1 MDISKENV
9 LVQIE
14 QLKSKVFAYFDK
26 CTSALGEM
34 VVQNWRENSPNYFWS
49 KIPADL
55 VAEADKLI
63 EHIVT
68 IGQATSLVFKKSLL
82 VDDADLREIPI
93 LVKRMR
99 SVIGLKRFYYSGP
112 DVVHDEGTVLGFQP
126 ATQEED
132 DPITPEEAKTI
143 YTSASNGLMRILQ
156 LADNYGSVSAT
167 DYSNQIIPA
176 HKYRPNSAFIMM
188 WMDAE
193 QPELEDVKD
202 TVCRTFDKFGI
213 RAIRADDIEHEGII
227 TQRIL
232 DEVRTSEFLF
242 ADLTGARPN
251 VYYEVGF
258 AHALGKRVILYR
270 KKGTGLHFD
279 LAGYN
284 CPEYEN
290 LRDLKEKL
298 TKRLESITNKQAHE
312 GKAYRDRDTHH

>member
-1 MDISKENV
+1 MNESKENV
-9 LVQIE
+9 FAQIE
-14 QLKSKVFAYFDK
+14 QLRSKVFAYFDK
-26 CTSALGEM
+26 CTIALGEI
-34 VVQNWRENSPNYFWS
+34 VEQNWRKNSPDYYWS

-55 VAEADKLI
+55 IAEADMLI
-63 EHIVT
+63 ENIVT
-68 IGQATSLVFKKSLL
+68 IGQTTALVFKKSLL
-82 VDDADLREIPI
+82 VDDADLREIPV

-99 SVIGLKRFYYSGP
+99 SVIGLKRFYYSDP
-112 DVVHDEGTVLGFQP
+112 NVVHDEGAVLGFQP
-126 ATQEED
+126 ATQEEG
-132 DPITPEEAKTI
+132 DPVTPEEAKGI
-143 YTSASNGLMRILQ
+143 YTSASNSLMRILQ
-156 LADNYGSVSAT
+156 LADNHGSVSAT
-167 DYSNQIIPA
+167 EFSKQILSA
-176 HKYRPNSAFIMM
+176 HKYRLNSAFIMM
-188 WMDAE
+188 WMDAA
-193 QPELEDVKD
+193 QPELEDVRD
-202 TVCRTFDKFGI
+202 TVCSTFDKFGI

-312 GKAYRDRDTHH
+312 GKA